1 MNTPD
6 SADTADSGKCEHF
19 QPADLVALAEKHL
32 RESGV
37 PEPAWEGRRFEWSG
51 LIDSPPFKGLVL
63 GCKRKDGA
71 WTITKIDRRKD
82 GVPLDQTGF
91 RETT

>member
-1 MNTPD
+1 MLP
-6 SADTADSGKCEHF
+6 SPDSGKCEHF

-32 RESGV
+32 RAAGV
-37 PEPAWEGRRFEWSG
+37 TEAEWEGRRFEWG
-51 LIDSPPFKGLVL
+51 GAIDTPPFKGLVL

-71 WTITKIDRRKD
+71 WVITRIDRRKD
-82 GVPLDQTGF
+82 GVPADQVGF